1 MKYLYRLLC
10 LALITCIL
18 GACGGGGKTACSVA
32 VGGLACSGGNSNG
45 GGGASIPTFTYNLFH
60 SMDNS
65 AGEGVYPQAPLVEL
79 NGIFYGTTLTGGT
92 KDLGTV
98 FKMDASTG
106 QVTTI
111 HSFVGGNTD
120 GAIPSSGLVIGS
132 DGNLYGTTTNG
143 GPAQYGTVF
152 KVAFTNGIPTVEI
165 AYFFAGPKTDG
176 ANPVG
181 GLIQGS
187 DNAFYGTT
195 NNGGSNDLGTVYKIT
210 LLGGV
215 VAESPIYHFTGP
227 DGEHPQS
234 GLIKDSAGM
243 MYGTTSGGDS
253 GVGTLYSISTH
264 GIIGFSKQ
272 FSTYDGATPY
282 GPLLLGSD
290 GKLYGTTSAGGQNGL
305 GVTFSISTAGDSD
318 SYNYTS
324 FAGTT
329 SDGSTPYGNLI
340 EINNKIYGTTLS
352 GGTYAA
358 GTIFSVTHALTET
371 MVYAF
376 GNLTDGA
383 NPTAGMV
390 LAADG
395 YYYGTTSK
403 GGTNGL
409 GTVYKFY
416 P

>member
-65 AGEGVYPQAPLVEL
+65 AGEGVNPQAPLVEL
-79 NGIFYGTTLTGGT
+79 NGIFYGTTLAGGT
-92 KDLGTV
+92 ANLGTV

-120 GAIPSSGLVIGS
+120 GAIPYSGLVIGS

-143 GPAQYGTVF
+143 GPAEYGTVF
-152 KVAFTNGIPTVEI
+152 KVAFTNSIPTVEI
-165 AYFFAGPKTDG
+165 AYFFAGTNSDG

-195 NNGGSNDLGTVYKIT
+195 SNGGSNNLGTVYKIT
-210 LLGGV
+210 LLGGL
-215 VAESPIYHFTGP
+215 VAENPIYHFTGVP
-227 DGEHPQS
+227 VGEHPQS

-243 MYGTTSGGDS
+243 MYGTTSGGFS
-253 GVGTLYSISTH
+253 GVGTLYSIRTN
-264 GIIGFSKQ
+264 GTIGFSKQ
-272 FSTYDGATPY
+272 FLTSDGATPY

-305 GVTFSISTAGDSD
+305 GVTFSISTAGDS
-318 SYNYTS
+318 YNYTS

-329 SDGSTPYGNLI
+329 SDGSTPNGNLI

-358 GTIFSVTHALTET
+358 GTIFSVTHAGTET

-376 GNLTDGA
+376 GKLTDGA

-395 YYYGTTSK
+395 YYYGTTST